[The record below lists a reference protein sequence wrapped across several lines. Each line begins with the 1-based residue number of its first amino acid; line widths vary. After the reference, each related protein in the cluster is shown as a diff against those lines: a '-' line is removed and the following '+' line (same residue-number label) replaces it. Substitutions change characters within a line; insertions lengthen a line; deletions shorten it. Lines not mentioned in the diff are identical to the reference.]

1 MQDKGKA
8 ALAVG
13 GLAGLAGV
21 IYLAT
26 KGKAAP
32 PEGPSASVSIEV
44 LDSEGNPVPRNSP
57 AVVNEGESYTVMVA
71 VTNTTTK
78 GGVPF
83 EADLETWVM
92 AAAGW
97 IDLIPGDI
105 YPSHYLPGSIGYFY
119 STLNIPMGLGGMTG
133 AITVNVFD
141 PGGKLIATKVEPL
154 TIKAMALI
162 YGASIS
168 ISV

>member
-13 GLAGLAGV
+13 GIAGLAGV

-26 KGKAAP
+26 RGKAAL
-32 PEGPSASVSIEV
+32 PEGPSASISIEV
-44 LDSEGNPVPRNSP
+44 LDSGGNPVPKNSP
-57 AVVNEGESYTVMVA
+57 AIVNEGESYTVMVA

-78 GGVPF
+78 AGVPW

-97 IDLIPGDI
+97 VDLIPGDV

-119 STLNIPMGLGGMTG
+119 SSLYIPMGLGGETG

-141 PGGKLIATKVEPL
+141 PDGNLVATKTEPL
-154 TIKAMALI
+154 TILTTALI
-162 YGASIS
+162 YGATVSIS
-168 ISV
+168 I